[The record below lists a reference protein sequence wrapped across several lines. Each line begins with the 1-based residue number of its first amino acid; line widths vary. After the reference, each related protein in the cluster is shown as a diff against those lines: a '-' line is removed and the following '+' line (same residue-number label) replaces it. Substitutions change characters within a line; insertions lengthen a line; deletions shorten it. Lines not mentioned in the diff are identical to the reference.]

1 MEKSSPSLDAVYAA
15 SSAEELADAYHAW
28 ADTYDRETLEL
39 GYCLPFVI
47 AAWLARYVAADD
59 GEILDAGCGT
69 GLSALVLKALG
80 YHAICGLDFSDKML
94 EAARVRGGYETLVH
108 AELGKTLS
116 FANDRFDAFI
126 STGVFTAGHA
136 PASSLFELV
145 RILKRGGY
153 AVFTVRD
160 SIFENSGFG
169 EVFAQ
174 LTASHSWRQIEKS
187 APFRAFTIAEPDVL
201 VTAYVFQKNI

>member
-1 MEKSSPSLDAVYAA
+1 MEKHSSSLNAVYAA
-15 SSAEELADAYHAW
+15 SSPSELVEAYQRW
-28 ADTYDRETLEL
+28 ADNYDRETLKL

-47 AAWLARYVAADD
+47 AAWLARYVVGDN

-69 GLSALVLKALG
+69 GLSAPILKALG
-80 YHAICGLDFSDKML
+80 YHPICGLDFSENML

-116 FANDRFDAFI
+116 FANDRFGAFI

-160 SIFENSGFG
+160 SIFENGGFG

-174 LTASHSWRQIEKS
+174 LTASHSWRLVEKS